1 MRRTFVD
8 AGVLVDAARGR
19 APQAEV
25 ALRVLEDPTREFIAS
40 PFLRLELLPKAV
52 YHRNSVE
59 VRFYSRYLRSA
70 RFWADDLP
78 AILKTATREAN
89 RSGLN
94 ALDALHV
101 AAAHLMGADE
111 LITTEKPHRPLHR
124 NRLVRTVWL
133 YAL

>member
-1 MRRTFVD
+1 MLRTFLD

-25 ALRVLEDPTREFIAS
+25 ALRVLDDPAREFIAS

-52 YHRNSVE
+52 YHRNNVE
-59 VRFYSRYLRSA
+59 VRFYSRYLRNA
-70 RFWADDLP
+70 GFWADDLS
-78 AILKTATREAN
+78 AILETATREAN
-89 RSGLN
+89 HSGLN

-111 LITTEKPHRPLHR
+111 LITTEKPAKPIHR

-133 YAL
+133 YSV